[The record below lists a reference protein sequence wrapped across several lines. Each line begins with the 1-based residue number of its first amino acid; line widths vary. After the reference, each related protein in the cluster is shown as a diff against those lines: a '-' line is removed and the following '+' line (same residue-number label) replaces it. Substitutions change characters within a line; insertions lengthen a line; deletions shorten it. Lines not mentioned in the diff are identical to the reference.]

1 MRRYIL
7 ALLAALGLVV
17 GALAIN
23 QNSTEPS
30 PALRPLLPNPH
41 DLRLR

>member
-7 ALLAALGLVV
+7 ALLAALVLAA

-23 QNSTEPS
+23 QNSTGPS
-30 PALRPLLPNPH
+30 PATRQLLPNPN